1 MTKNRTNEA
10 TWSETKQQWRIT
22 VQRDGVRK
30 NFYSSTP
37 KTPGKIEAE
46 RKADAWLDDYCRPA
60 AKDVTFDEL
69 AALYLA
75 HIRVGNGHAHKD
87 KEDSVIRVHLMPR
100 WTGRK
105 VSRLTNIDYQEAID
119 ACVEGRDKP
128 LSARTC
134 GHVRS
139 TITGLWHYAR
149 KARIPM
155 EEPLDLTIPSGASQ
169 GERTI
174 LQPDDIRKLFDPAMD
189 RYFHVPIFRFIVVT
203 GFRRGEVC
211 GLKTAD
217 LDGDLLT
224 VSRAVNSD
232 GEITK
237 GKNKNAARS
246 VLLPQLA
253 LDAIDLHQ
261 QHLKQKSIISPWL
274 FCNTKGTSTNPN
286 TLYQRWLYFRDKYG
300 LRSASL
306 HELRHTMISVCKDD
320 MPLTLLKM
328 VAGHSESMNTLG
340 QYGHDV
346 NGERERAAA
355 FISKIYGDLLKQ

>member
-1 MTKNRTNEA
+1 MSNERNNEA
-10 TWSETKQQWRIT
+10 VWSETKHLWRLTI
-22 VQRDGVRK
+22 QRDGVRK
-30 NFYSSTP
+30 DFYSSTP
-37 KTPGKIEAE
+37 GRKGKLKAE
-46 RKADAWLDDYCRPA
+46 RKADAWLADNCRR
-60 AKDVTFDEL
+60 DSNDIIFDEL

-75 HIRVGNGHAHKD
+75 HIRVGNGTAHKQ
-87 KEDSVIRVHLMPR
+87 KEESVIRVHLLPR

-119 ACVEGRDKP
+119 ACVEGREKP

-134 GHVRS
+134 AHVRS

-149 KARIPM
+149 KASIPM
-155 EEPLDLTIPSGASQ
+155 DEPLDLTIPSGASQ
-169 GERTI
+169 GKRTI
-174 LQPDDIRKLFDPAMD
+174 LQPDDIRKLFDTAMD
-189 RYFHVPIFRFIVVT
+189 KYFYVPIFRFIVVT

-217 LDGDLLT
+217 LDGNLLT
-224 VSRAVNSD
+224 ISRAVNSD

-237 GKNKNAARS
+237 GKNKNARRT

-253 LDAIDLHQ
+253 LDAISLHQ
-261 QHLKQKSIISPWL
+261 QHIKQKGLISPWL
-274 FCNTKGTSTNPN
+274 FCNTEGNFTHPN
-286 TLYQRWLYFRDKYG
+286 TLYRRWLYFRDRYG
-300 LRSASL
+300 LASASL

-328 VAGHSESMNTLG
+328 VAGHSEAMNTLG

-355 FISKIYGDLLKQ
+355 LIGQIYGDLLKS